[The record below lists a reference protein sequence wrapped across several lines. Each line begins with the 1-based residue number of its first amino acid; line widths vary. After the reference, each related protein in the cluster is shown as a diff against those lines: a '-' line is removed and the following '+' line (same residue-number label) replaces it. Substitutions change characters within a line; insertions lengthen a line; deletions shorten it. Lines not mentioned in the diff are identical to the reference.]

1 MLDDDKAW
9 DEMNLYEKTGV
20 LFWFVVILGFI
31 GLGIFL
37 LMVIWF
43 FIV

>member
-1 MLDDDKAW
+1 MRDDDKAW

-20 LFWFVVILGFI
+20 LFWFIVILCGI

-37 LMVIWF
+37 LMVI
-43 FIV
+43 